1 MQEPC
6 SSSKFHNMELTTPV
20 PGLIHA
26 SGPCV
31 ELSNS
36 TALSPFKLVPA
47 LIKKKQ
53 EVQSPTGRIC
63 TYFYSSGSPETEK
76 SKHVHTYTYTPVN
89 KIRNIMMVLDLWFN
103 HVTCSPWGVQFFAM
117 SEPATDQPNAVFAST
132 HPQSLKPQ
140 SLKHSPQNPKAY
152 TPVCLKPVPEF
163 LKKSSL
169 DSSFDPYGPRCRH

>member
-31 ELSNS
+31 GLSNS
-36 TALSPFKLVPA
+36 TTLSQFKLLPA
-47 LIKKKQ
+47 LIKIRK
-53 EVQSPTGRIC
+53 SPTGKIC

-103 HVTCSPWGVQFFAM
+103 HVTCSPWGVQFCAM
-117 SEPATDQPNAVFAST
+117 SEPATGQPNAVFASGPPSKPEAEKPET
-132 HPQSLKPQ
+132 PNHKLSHPKTPKPTLQS
-140 SLKHSPQNPKAY
+140 A
-152 TPVCLKPVPEF
+152 
-163 LKKSSL
+163 
-169 DSSFDPYGPRCRH
+169 